1 MMATAYRLKI
11 LAGSLATG
19 VACYTGWKHFVS
31 LVSIHTSVL
40 KHKASLNPLRHNIS
54 YFINFRIIQVSFLP
68 LKVSPELPKRC

>member
-31 LVSIHTSVL
+31 LVSIYTSVL
-40 KHKASLNPLRHNIS
+40 KHEASLKPLRHQHKLLYPS
-54 YFINFRIIQVSFLP
+54 
-68 LKVSPELPKRC
+68 